1 MVPLIE
7 KSAKTLVE
15 VISESADTN
24 QSVDVHRYVYVSSWT
39 I

>member
-15 VISESADTN
+15 VINESADIN
-24 QSVDVHRYVYVSSWT
+24 QSVDVHRYVCAS
-39 I
+39 